1 MENIHLDLS
10 EHEMDV
16 MLNALEVAIENADE
30 YEAGEYEEVLF
41 DVQRKLDEEYDLGVE
56 SRSLSTTMYTIYTR
70 NNCPYCENVKKVLT
84 GLDESYME
92 IKLNR
97 DFTESNLQ
105 TSSDMGVHFPES

>member
-41 DVQRKLDEEYDLGVE
+41 SVQRKLDEEYELAVE
-56 SRSLSTTMYTIYTR
+56 S
-70 NNCPYCENVKKVLT
+70 
-84 GLDESYME
+84 D
-92 IKLNR
+92 
-97 DFTESNLQ
+97 
-105 TSSDMGVHFPES
+105 

>member
-1 MENIHLDLS
+1 MPMRNFPPKKFSEKPRLLYTVVSETIMENIHLDLS

-56 SRSLSTTMYTIYTR
+56 
-70 NNCPYCENVKKVLT
+70 
-84 GLDESYME
+84 
-92 IKLNR
+92 
-97 DFTESNLQ
+97 
-105 TSSDMGVHFPES
+105 

>member
-1 MENIHLDLS
+1 MPQRLPFAIYVRITKKIMENIHLDLS

-56 SRSLSTTMYTIYTR
+56 
-70 NNCPYCENVKKVLT
+70 
-84 GLDESYME
+84 
-92 IKLNR
+92 
-97 DFTESNLQ
+97 
-105 TSSDMGVHFPES
+105 

>member
-1 MENIHLDLS
+1 VPKRPRESLSYKKFSAIKILRKTPIAIYGSSKTIMENIHLDLS

-56 SRSLSTTMYTIYTR
+56 S
-70 NNCPYCENVKKVLT
+70 E
-84 GLDESYME
+84 
-92 IKLNR
+92 
-97 DFTESNLQ
+97 
-105 TSSDMGVHFPES
+105 

>member
-16 MLNALEVAIENADE
+16 MLDALEVAIENADE

-56 SRSLSTTMYTIYTR
+56 
-70 NNCPYCENVKKVLT
+70 
-84 GLDESYME
+84 
-92 IKLNR
+92 
-97 DFTESNLQ
+97 
-105 TSSDMGVHFPES
+105 

>member
-56 SRSLSTTMYTIYTR
+56 SDQAFTHYGILSLHKTIL
-70 NNCPYCENVKKVLT
+70 PIL
-84 GLDESYME
+84 
-92 IKLNR
+92 
-97 DFTESNLQ
+97 
-105 TSSDMGVHFPES
+105 

>member
-1 MENIHLDLS
+1 MLYTVVSETIMENIHLDLS

-56 SRSLSTTMYTIYTR
+56 S
-70 NNCPYCENVKKVLT
+70 
-84 GLDESYME
+84 D
-92 IKLNR
+92 
-97 DFTESNLQ
+97 
-105 TSSDMGVHFPES
+105 